1 MPPPHQPI
9 HFIPKSQ
16 EKRILSLPIQQI
28 LAAPHHQE
36 AGTNHWCFYLA
47 TSPTTSIQ
55 LDCLPSYSVPSTV
68 LPGGSKANIV
78 ISSLDRLV
86 STDVE
91 ETFVL
96 DVASDRRPLFVRD
109 VVDLLIENGR
119 HRYEF
124 DERGVGC
131 RFWVTEMVELFL
143 RCGVVGDGGQVE
155 ALKAA
160 VRTLWPEKVPLELDR
175 GAYWSV

>member
-1 MPPPHQPI
+1 MPPPHEPL

-16 EKRILSLPIQQI
+16 EKHILSLPIQHI

-68 LPGGSKANIV
+68 LANGSKANIV
-78 ISSLDRLV
+78 ISKLDRLV
-86 STDVE
+86 SADVE
-91 ETFVL
+91 ATFAL
-96 DVASDRRPLFVRD
+96 DVASDRTLFVRD
-109 VVDLLIENGR
+109 VIDLLVENGR

-124 DERGVGC
+124 DERGMGY
-131 RFWVTEMVELFL
+131 RFWVTEQVELFL
-143 RCGVVGDGGQVE
+143 RCGVVDDAEQVE
-155 ALKAA
+155 AVKAA
-160 VRTLWPEKVPLELDR
+160 VGTLWPEKVPLELDP
-175 GAYWSV
+175 GAY